1 MTITLLMM
9 MVAQK
14 TAQFK
19 SDTIAKIKK
28 IIIQVIVTA
37 ALKTVENV
45 QVLKESIVLNA
56 KRVT

>member
-1 MTITLLMM
+1 M